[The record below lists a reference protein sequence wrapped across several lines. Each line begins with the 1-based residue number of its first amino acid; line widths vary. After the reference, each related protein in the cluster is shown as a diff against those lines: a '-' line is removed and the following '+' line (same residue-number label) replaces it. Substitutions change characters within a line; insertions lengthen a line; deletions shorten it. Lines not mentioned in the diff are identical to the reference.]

1 MRPTVASMTHSI
13 LDHHRRMHEAIVA
26 LESTVGTTRRP
37 EVARGVV
44 AACVVALRHELAR
57 HFASEEDAGLFD
69 QIARNAPETAKA
81 CVRLQAQH
89 AAILAELDH
98 LRDVLPPT
106 GAPAREAESWAAA
119 VRALLAEIK
128 GHELGEN
135 ELLLAALDSTG
146 GAPD

>member
-13 LDHHRRMHEAIVA
+13 LDHHRRMNESIVA
-26 LESTVGTTRRP
+26 LESTVRTTDRVEAP
-37 EVARGVV
+37 RGVV
-44 AACVVALRHELAR
+44 TACVVALRHELAR

-69 QIARNAPETAKA
+69 QIERNAPETAEA

-98 LRDVLPPT
+98 LRDSLPPT
-106 GAPAREAESWAAA
+106 GTPPREAESWAAA
-119 VRALLAEIK
+119 VRALVAEVRA
-128 GHELGEN
+128 HERRED
-135 ELLLAALDSTG
+135 ELLLAALDRSD

>member
-37 EVARGVV
+37 EVPRGVV

-69 QIARNAPETAKA
+69 QIERSAPETAQA
-81 CVRLQAQH
+81 GARERVPRAPAGTRLQ
-89 AAILAELDH
+89 
-98 LRDVLPPT
+98 LR
-106 GAPAREAESWAAA
+106 
-119 VRALLAEIK
+119 
-128 GHELGEN
+128 H
-135 ELLLAALDSTG
+135 
-146 GAPD
+146 

>member
-26 LESTVGTTRRP
+26 LESTVRTTKRV
-37 EVARGVV
+37 EVPRGVV

-69 QIARNAPETAKA
+69 QIERNAPETAEA

-89 AAILAELDH
+89 AAILAELDR
-98 LRDVLPPT
+98 LRDSLPPT
-106 GAPAREAESWAAA
+106 GTPPSEAESWAAA
-119 VRALLAEIK
+119 VRALLAEVK
-128 GHELGEN
+128 AHELGEN
-135 ELLLAALDSTG
+135 ALLLAALDRSG